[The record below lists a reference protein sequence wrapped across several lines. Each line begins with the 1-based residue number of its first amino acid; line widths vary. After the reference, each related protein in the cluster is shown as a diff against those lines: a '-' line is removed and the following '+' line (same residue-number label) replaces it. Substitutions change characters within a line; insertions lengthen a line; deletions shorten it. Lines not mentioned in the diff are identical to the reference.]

1 MIFSLV
7 GFAGPCAPPG
17 GGEVVVGSR
26 PADRDLFMPTASQML
41 LCGIGRAVR
50 P

>member
-7 GFAGPCAPPG
+7 DFAGPCAPPG
-17 GGEVVVGSR
+17 RGEVVVGCR
-26 PADRDLFMPTASQML
+26 PADRDLFMPTAGQML
-41 LCGIGRAVR
+41 LCGIGCAVR